1 MSTRPEIKVFFK
13 AVAKDGGYVDLCAF
27 WRNESNGMLSGKLDR
42 NVKAIK
48 FVLADGSEKVLKTNE
63 KGIVDGY
70 YLNVRVE
77 SEGGASP
84 AKAGY
89 TRAPAVGRGGA
100 QRTQREPVDDLPPDD
115 FGDLPF

>member
-1 MSTRPEIKVFFK
+1 MSTKPEIKVFFK
-13 AVAKDGGYVDLCAF
+13 AVDGSGYVDLCAF
-27 WRNESNGMLSGKLDR
+27 WRGDNGMLRGKLDR

-48 FVLADGSEKVLKTNE
+48 VVMADGSERVLKTGE

-77 SEGGASP
+77 SEGAAAP

-89 TRAPAVGRGGA
+89 TRAAPVTRKPAA
-100 QRTQREPVDDLPPDD
+100 DMPADD
-115 FGDLPF
+115 FDDSEIPF